1 MLSEREKILQII
13 NELPDYKM
21 ARLLEFLQSMQLDDD
36 IEDDLYCE
44 WLVEQYLENNDPQKH
59 ETIHLEEFAYQ
70 EGINF

>member
-21 ARLLEFLQSMQLDDD
+21 ARLLEFLQRMQLDDD

-59 ETIHLEEFAYQ
+59 ETISLEEFAYR
-70 EGINF
+70 EGINL